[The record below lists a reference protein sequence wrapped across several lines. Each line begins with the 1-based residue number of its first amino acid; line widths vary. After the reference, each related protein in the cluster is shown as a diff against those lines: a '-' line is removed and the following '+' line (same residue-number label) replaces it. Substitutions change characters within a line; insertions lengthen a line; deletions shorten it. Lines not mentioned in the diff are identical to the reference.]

1 MGSENHKSVNG
12 TVGAGGPLVRITT
25 TNSDIS
31 IDKGTVLPLP
41 PLPPAPP
48 KLTLA
53 PGQTPRAPHVDK
65 MKGAGAGKE

>member
-1 MGSENHKSVNG
+1 
-12 TVGAGGPLVRITT
+12 VGAGGSLLRITT

-53 PGQTPRAPHVDK
+53 PAQPPRAPHVGK
-65 MKGAGAGKE
+65 AKGAGVPAP